1 MKLVSAAALAAGLLS
16 ASAALAQTTP
26 APATTTTVP
35 PMTAAPSA
43 MAPAADG
50 IRMSGA
56 GMTTATSSAVVVRFI
71 GVQPTDTVASRI
83 RGTDVYNNQNEKLG
97 DIEDFIIKDG
107 KTISGVI
114 LGVGGFLGIGE
125 RYVAIEP
132 SSLTLVKDGDGF
144 KAMIDTNKDAL
155 NDAPKFDYKKR

>member
-1 MKLVSAAALAAGLLS
+1 MKLLSAAAVAAGLLS

-26 APATTTTVP
+26 APTATTPVAP
-35 PMTAAPSA
+35 NATAPV

-50 IRMSGA
+50 MRMGGA

-83 RGTDVYNNQNEKLG
+83 RGTDVYNNANEKLG
-97 DIEDFIIKDG
+97 EVEDFVIKDG

-114 LGVGGFLGIGE
+114 LGVGGFLGMGE
-125 RYVAIEP
+125 RYVAVEP
-132 SSLTLVKDGDGF
+132 AAITLVKDGDGF
-144 KAMIDTNKDAL
+144 KAMMNTDKDAL
-155 NDAPKFDYKKR
+155 NNAPKFEYKKR